1 MTQLEK
7 YAKLLIYSG
16 VNVQKNQTFV
26 ISAPVQLPDFVNLCT
41 KFAYEKGAREVVVK
55 WSDEQTRRL
64 FFEHA
69 NDEVFDEA
77 NEWVINFTNH
87 YADIDA
93 CFLFISAS
101 DPELMKGIDQTR
113 ITRQSKAYAK
123 QTKEAHMKR
132 MNNKNSWC
140 VASMPTKPWAKK
152 VFPGLSADDAVEALW
167 QAILSATR
175 ANADDP
181 VAAWEEHQKN
191 LDSKL
196 EFLNTTKF
204 KALKYKNSIG
214 TDVTVGLP
222 ENQLWF
228 GGADEHIPKGYK
240 FIANIPTEEVFSAP
254 HKDQVNGKI
263 VSSYPLN
270 HNGVLIT
277 DFWFEFKDGLIVD
290 YGAKENYETLKEIID
305 IDSGSNRLGEIA
317 LVPYD
322 SPISNQNI
330 LFYNTLFDENAS
342 CHFAIGSSYPVC
354 IKGGEDMTDEQLN
367 AEGANTSDTHVD
379 FMIGTVDLEIIG
391 ITRGNKEIPI
401 FKRGN
406 FVI

>member
-16 VNVQKNQTFV
+16 VNVQEDQTLV
-26 ISAPVQLPDFVNLCT
+26 ISAPVQLHEFVNIAT

-55 WSDEQTRRL
+55 WGDEQTRRMY
-64 FFEHA
+64 FEYA
-69 NDEVFDEA
+69 DDEVYDEA
-77 NEWVINFTNH
+77 NDWVISFTNH

-113 ITRQSKAYAK
+113 ISRQSKAYAK

-132 MNNKNSWC
+132 MNNRNAWC

-152 VFPGLSADDAVEALW
+152 VFPDLSEDEAVDALW
-167 QAILSATR
+167 KAILSATR
-175 ANADDP
+175 ADLDDP
-181 VAAWEEHQKN
+181 VAAWSEHQEN
-191 LDSKL
+191 
-196 EFLNTTKF
+196 LNTKLDVLNSTKF
-204 KALKYKNSIG
+204 KAFKYKNSIG
-214 TDVTVGLP
+214 TDVTVGMP
-222 ENQLWF
+222 DSQVWY
-228 GGADEHIPKGYK
+228 GGGDEHIPRGYE
-240 FIANIPTEEVFSAP
+240 FIANIPTEEIFSAP
-254 HKDQVNGKI
+254 HRDQVDGKI

-270 HNGVLIT
+270 RNGVLIQ
-277 DFWFEFKDGLIVD
+277 DFWLEFKDGIIVD
-290 YGAKENYETLKEIID
+290 FGAKENYQALKELIEND
-305 IDSGSNRLGEIA
+305 YGSNRLGEIA

-354 IKGGEDMTDEQLN
+354 VTGGEDMSDEELN
-367 AEGANTSDTHVD
+367 AVGANTSDTHVD
-379 FMIGTVDLEIIG
+379 FMVGTSDLEITG
-391 ITRGNKEIPI
+391 ITKDNKEVPI
-401 FKRGN
+401 FRNGN

>member
-16 VNVQKNQTFV
+16 LNVQADQTLV
-26 ISAPVQLPDFVNLCT
+26 ITIPVQLSEFANLCT
-41 KFAYEKGAREVVVK
+41 KFAYDKGAREVVIK
-55 WSDEQTRRL
+55 WTDEQTRRM
-64 FFEHA
+64 FFEFA

-77 NEWVINFTNH
+77 NDWLISFTNH

-113 ITRQSKAYAK
+113 ISRQAKAYAK
-123 QTKEAHMKR
+123 DTKEAHMKR
-132 MNNKNSWC
+132 MNNKNAWC

-152 VFPGLSADDAVEALW
+152 VFPNLSDEEAIEALW
-167 QAILSATR
+167 KAILSATR
-175 ANADDP
+175 ADLDDP
-181 VAAWEEHQKN
+181 VAAWEQHQKN
-191 LDSKL
+191 LDAKLNVLNSK
-196 EFLNTTKF
+196 KF
-204 KALKYKNSIG
+204 KAFKYKNSIG

-222 ENQLWF
+222 EKQVWY
-228 GGADEHIPKGYK
+228 GGGDEHIPKGYK

-254 HKDQVNGKI
+254 HRDKVNGKI

-270 HNGVLIT
+270 RNGVLVT
-277 DFWFEFKDGLIVD
+277 DFWFEFKDGIIVD
-290 YGAKENYETLKEIID
+290 YGAKENVEALKEIIETD
-305 IDSGSNRLGEIA
+305 EGSKRLGEIA

-354 IKGGEDMTDEQLN
+354 IKGGEDMSDDQLH

-379 FMIGTVDLEIIG
+379 FMVGTSDLSIIGLTFDDLEV
-391 ITRGNKEIPI
+391 PI
-401 FKRGN
+401 FENGN